1 MRATIFRQS
10 LNLKRS
16 NNRLNWSLL
25 NDFGCRCD
33 GGDKRIYCNNAHNNW
48 IERIGSVRRSE
59 DRQIW
64 KIIRWPPIDRILKFY
79 YCFVGVLLL
88 LPFSFFFFFYLFSF
102 LDVAAVVDPIVSL
115 HDNRA
120 ITISEAIEIKLL
132 PSSGHHRRLGTHRE
146 CRVYIQTLDFRCVI
160 YHVLY

>member
-1 MRATIFRQS
+1 
-10 LNLKRS
+10 
-16 NNRLNWSLL
+16 
-25 NDFGCRCD
+25 
-33 GGDKRIYCNNAHNNW
+33 
-48 IERIGSVRRSE
+48 
-59 DRQIW
+59 
-64 KIIRWPPIDRILKFY
+64 
-79 YCFVGVLLL
+79 VLLL
-88 LPFSFFFFFYLFSF
+88 LPFSFFFFYLFSF

-146 CRVYIQTLDFRCVI
+146 YRVYIQTLDFRCVI